1 MRSAALAISACL
13 FSAGAV
19 HAQTAAPSGKTL
31 AATMNVYAFPQAG
44 QAADKQSK
52 DESDCYAWATSNT
65 GSDPFALSKQQAQQQ
80 QQTQQQVQQAK
91 AGQQGAGARGAA
103 GGAMAGAVIG
113 EIANDDAGQGAA
125 WGAAVGAVKLA
136 AARKG
141 AQRGGGVPGPAKR
154 GRAAAG
160 NCSAD
165 RQLQESVQRL
175 PRGQTV
181 PRQVLARLAPA
192 DGIAGR
198 LVAIPPSR
206 SCKRRTR

>member
-1 MRSAALAISACL
+1 MRAAAWAIVGCL
-13 FSAGAV
+13 LGAGGV
-19 HAQTAAPSGKTL
+19 FAQTQPPSGKTL

-103 GGAMAGAVIG
+103 GGALAGAVIG

-125 WGAAVGAVKLA
+125 WGAAVGAVSSRRRAKEHSEA
-136 AARKG
+136 AASQAQQSG
-141 AQRGGGVPGPAKR
+141 AAQQQATAQQIDNFKK
-154 GRAAAG
+154 AF
-160 NCSAD
+160 
-165 RQLQESVQRL
+165 SVCL
-175 PRGQTV
+175 EGKKY
-181 PRQVLARLAPA
+181 
-192 DGIAGR
+192 
-198 LVAIPPSR
+198 LV
-206 SCKRRTR
+206 KY